1 MTWWRVI
8 YANGETRR
16 VLAQSAQLARRVGVV
31 VHSPVLEVLAW

>member
-1 MTWWRVI
+1 MSWWKVL

-16 VLAQSAQLARRVGVV
+16 VLAPTAQVARVVGVV